1 MPATPESEQLDL
13 LMPLLYFYA
22 RGGLVLPLV
31 DFISGDEMPEPSR
44 HLLVHPSD
52 MTPRLRA
59 FHKSPISLTVVSADL
74 SADYV
79 MRQVVL
85 TRDRDHSP
93 VEYGAIGIHLEGFP
107 QDVRDCITSGSAPLG
122 AILEDAAIPHVSAP
136 RAYFEIDADPHIATL
151 LDCQPGDRLC
161 GRCNAL
167 SFPDGIVFAD
177 IVEILPPAR

>member
-22 RGGLVLPLV
+22 RDGLVLPLV

-59 FHKSPISLTVVSADL
+59 FHQSPISLTVVSADL

-85 TRDRDHSP
+85 TRDRDRSP
-93 VEYGAIGIHLEGFP
+93 VEYGAIGIHLQGFP
-107 QDVRDCITSGSAPLG
+107 PPAPLG
-122 AILEDAAIPHVSAP
+122 AILEDAAIPHISAP
-136 RAYFEIDADPHIATL
+136 RAYFEIDADPHIASL

>member
-1 MPATPESEQLDL
+1 
-13 LMPLLYFYA
+13 
-22 RGGLVLPLV
+22 
-31 DFISGDEMPEPSR
+31 
-44 HLLVHPSD
+44 
-52 MTPRLRA
+52 
-59 FHKSPISLTVVSADL
+59 
-74 SADYV
+74 

-85 TRDRDHSP
+85 TRDRDRSP

-107 QDVRDCITSGSAPLG
+107 PPVRDRITSGSAPLG
-122 AILEDAAIPHVSAP
+122 AILEDAAIPHISAP
-136 RAYFEIDADPHIATL
+136 RAYFEIDADPHIASL